1 MDENFAS
8 AGMLRLLLRAMAAEG
23 LTPPLPLP
31 DGARVPLTH
40 KQQVV
45 AAIVRTGGLA
55 LLWRL
60 AQQVQHIAGEP
71 LYLALCG
78 AHDPHDFLARWLRL
92 ERHVH
97 ASHHVLLRERSVQSL
112 WLEHAGRGS
121 SGPPQVAESVAVLGV
136 WIGALALI
144 GTPNMVV
151 EVSGVQ
157 VHGPG
162 SVGDWPSPTQL
173 AGSSGQD
180 WRLQWSPTS
189 SSASSPWP
197 PRSRLNGP
205 HTAADPTV
213 TDLPWEEPAA
223 SVARWLLRD
232 PAGHLRVADAAA
244 ALGLSPRTLQRRLAT
259 AGTGFGELLG
269 EVRVRLAA
277 AWLVEREATLAE
289 VSFRCGYADQ
299 PHFTREF
306 TRRAGLSPARYR
318 AAAAAP

>member
-1 MDENFAS
+1 MDDNFAS

-31 DGARVPLTH
+31 EGARVPLAH

-45 AAIVRTGGLA
+45 TAIVRTGGLA
-55 LLWRL
+55 LLLRL

-71 LYLALCG
+71 LHLALSG
-78 AHDPHDFLARWLRL
+78 ARDPHDFLARWLRL

-97 ASHHVLLRERSVQSL
+97 ASHRVLPRERGVQSL
-112 WLEHAGRGS
+112 RLEHAACDS
-121 SGPPQVAESVAVLGV
+121 TAPPQGAESVAVLGV
-136 WIGALALI
+136 WIGALAAI
-144 GTPNMVV
+144 GTAELAV
-151 EVSGVQ
+151 EVGGCP

-162 SVGDWPSPTQL
+162 STGDWPSPAQL
-173 AGSSGQD
+173 VGSSGQH
-180 WRLQWSPTS
+180 WRLHWSACAP
-189 SSASSPWP
+189 SPR
-197 PRSRLNGP
+197 PRPIDRLDGP
-205 HTAADPTV
+205 HPFADPAL
-213 TDLPWEEPAA
+213 TDLPWPEPAA

-232 PAGHLRVADAAA
+232 PAGHPRVADAAA
-244 ALGLSPRTLQRRLAT
+244 ALGLPPRTLQRRLAE
-259 AGTGFGELLG
+259 AGSGFGEVLG

-289 VSFRCGYADQ
+289 IGFRCGYADQ

-318 AAAAAP
+318 TAAAPRP